1 MKKLFTF
8 GLILSG
14 FLANA
19 QAYSGKGDQ
28 KFQVGANIQDHGTG
42 IVLFYDHGI
51 GENMSVGVQTGYL
64 LGVDEPAG
72 FSGAKFEDR
81 FDLKARFNANLG
93 SVIGLPSN
101 FDVYPGLNLGLRNFG
116 GHAGVRYFF
125 SEGFGLFSE
134 VGFPIAKY
142 DNNVVGYEKLN
153 NQFQFN
159 IGACFNL

>member
-42 IVLFYDHGI
+42 ITLFYDRGI
-51 GENMSVGVQTGYL
+51 GENMSVGLQTVYL

-72 FSGAKFEDR
+72 FDGANFEDR
-81 FDLKARFNANLG
+81 FDLKARFSAN
-93 SVIGLPSN
+93 IGNVLKLPAEM
-101 FDVYPGLNLGLRNFG
+101 DIYPGLNLGLRNFG
-116 GHAGVRYFF
+116 AHAGIRYFF

-134 VGFPIAKY
+134 VGFPIASY
-142 DNNVVGYEKLN
+142 DNNPVGYEKLN
-153 NQFQFN
+153 NQFQFS
-159 IGACFNL
+159 IGASFNL